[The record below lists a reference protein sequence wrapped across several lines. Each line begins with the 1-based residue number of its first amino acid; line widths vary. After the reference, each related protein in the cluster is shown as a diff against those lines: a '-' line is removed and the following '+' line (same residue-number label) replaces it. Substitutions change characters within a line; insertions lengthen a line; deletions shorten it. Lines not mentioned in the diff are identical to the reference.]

1 MVRALL
7 AALILGG
14 ALPREAGA
22 QFGPLEAAVQDGVR
36 RGVYPGAAVVV
47 GTSREI
53 LFAKGFG
60 HFTWSARSAVPS
72 PETTRWDIAS
82 LTKVVATT
90 AAAALLVDQGRLAL
104 DAPVSRYLPR
114 FAGGEKVR
122 VTVRM
127 LLDHTSGL
135 PAGLDPAQ
143 RRVGRDSV
151 IAILYRTRLRRPPGS
166 RSQYSDLNA
175 ILLGLVIEAIT
186 ERPFDRFTAEAIFA
200 PLGMSSTGFLPP
212 PALRARIAPTAEW
225 RGTPLSGEVNDRTAG
240 WLGGVAGHA
249 GVFATASDLAR
260 YAQWWLHRGRTPSG
274 TPLLRASTIDTFL
287 ASGLTSGPRLLGWES
302 RSTREYT
309 PNPYGTLVSAR
320 AYGHTGYT
328 GTMIWVD
335 PARDLFVVFLTNRA
349 FGPRVA
355 KPFTALHEIRARVAD
370 AAVRAAPGACR
381 ATPTPP
387 C

>member
-36 RGVYPGAAVVV
+36 RGVYPGATVVV

-175 ILLGLVIEAIT
+175 ILLG
-186 ERPFDRFTAEAIFA
+186 DRK
-200 PLGMSSTGFLPP
+200 S
-212 PALRARIAPTAEW
+212 
-225 RGTPLSGEVNDRTAG
+225 
-240 WLGGVAGHA
+240 
-249 GVFATASDLAR
+249 
-260 YAQWWLHRGRTPSG
+260 
-274 TPLLRASTIDTFL
+274 
-287 ASGLTSGPRLLGWES
+287 
-302 RSTREYT
+302 
-309 PNPYGTLVSAR
+309 
-320 AYGHTGYT
+320 
-328 GTMIWVD
+328 
-335 PARDLFVVFLTNRA
+335 VV
-349 FGPRVA
+349 
-355 KPFTALHEIRARVAD
+355 
-370 AAVRAAPGACR
+370 
-381 ATPTPP
+381 
-387 C
+387 